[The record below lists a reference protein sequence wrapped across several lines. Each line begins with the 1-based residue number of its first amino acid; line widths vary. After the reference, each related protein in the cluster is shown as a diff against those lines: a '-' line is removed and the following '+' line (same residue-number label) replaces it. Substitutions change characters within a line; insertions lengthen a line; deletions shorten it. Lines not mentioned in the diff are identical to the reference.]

1 MMTIKLGLMGFGNIG
16 RKLYSE
22 SLKNNNIEIS
32 AISDIGDPEI
42 LEYLLKAEFENTK
55 NVSLDNNYL
64 INNNY
69 RSRILSAFTPGEM
82 TWDLF
87 DVDFVIDATGKFNS
101 PEYLDSH
108 LNAGAKRVIIS
119 TLPSESIDRLVVFG
133 INQDSINLE
142 DRTISAGSSTL
153 NALAYLLNSLL
164 PFGIDAVN
172 MTTIHSFTSDQS
184 LQDTVGTDFRCSRSA
199 SENIIPNNSEAEKW
213 IVELFPELN
222 DKINCNALNVPVQKG
237 SMLDLSIAFVD
248 DKVGIEDVNS
258 AIIEASELYPDI
270 IGITNDPIVSSDI
283 IGDPRSLVFDVKA
296 TMKGGNSFVKVLAWY
311 DNGHCHAMRILDVIK
326 AYSKL
331 EGFNQ

>member
-1 MMTIKLGLMGFGNIG
+1 MTIKLGLMGFGNIG

-22 SLKNNNIEIS
+22 SLKNNDIEIS

-87 DVDFVIDATGKFNS
+87 DVDFVVDATGKFNS

-213 IVELFPELN
+213 IVKLFPELN

>member
-1 MMTIKLGLMGFGNIG
+1 
-16 RKLYSE
+16 
-22 SLKNNNIEIS
+22 
-32 AISDIGDPEI
+32 
-42 LEYLLKAEFENTK
+42 
-55 NVSLDNNYL
+55 
-64 INNNY
+64 
-69 RSRILSAFTPGEM
+69 M

-87 DVDFVIDATGKFNS
+87 DVDFVVDATGKFNS

-184 LQDTVGTDFRCSRSA
+184 LQDTVGVDFRCSRSA

>member
-1 MMTIKLGLMGFGNIG
+1 MTIKLGLMGFGNIG

-22 SLKNNNIEIS
+22 SLKNNDIEIS

-42 LEYLLKAEFENTK
+42 LEYLLKTEFENTK

-87 DVDFVIDATGKFNS
+87 DVDFVVDATGKFHS
-101 PEYLDSH
+101 SEYMDNH

-153 NALAYLLNSLL
+153 NALAYLVNSLL

-172 MTTIHSFTSDQS
+172 MTTIHSYTSDQS

-199 SENIIPNNSEAEKW
+199 SENIIPNSSEAEKW
-213 IVELFPELN
+213 ITELFPSLN
-222 DKINCNALNVPVQKG
+222 DKVNCNALNVPVQKG
-237 SMLDLSIAFVD
+237 SMLDLSIDFVD

-258 AIIEASELYPDI
+258 AIIAASELNPDI

>member
-1 MMTIKLGLMGFGNIG
+1 MTIKLGLMGFGNIG

-55 NVSLDNNYL
+55 NVSLDSNYL
-64 INNNY
+64 INTNY

-87 DVDFVIDATGKFNS
+87 DVDFVVDATGKFNS

-213 IVELFPELN
+213 IVKLFPELN

-258 AIIEASELYPDI
+258 AIIAASELYPDI

>member
-1 MMTIKLGLMGFGNIG
+1 MTIKLGLMGFGNIG

-87 DVDFVIDATGKFNS
+87 DVDFVVDATGKFNS

-213 IVELFPELN
+213 ITELFPSLN
-222 DKINCNALNVPVQKG
+222 DKVNCNALNVPVQKG

>member
-1 MMTIKLGLMGFGNIG
+1 MAIKLGLMGFGNIG

-22 SLKNNNIEIS
+22 SLKNNDVEIS

-42 LEYLLKAEFENTK
+42 LEYLLKTEFENTK

-87 DVDFVIDATGKFNS
+87 DVDFVVDATGKFNS

-164 PFGIDAVN
+164 PFGSDAVN
-172 MTTIHSFTSDQS
+172 MTTIRSFTSDQS

-213 IVELFPELN
+213 IVKLFPELN

-248 DKVGIEDVNS
+248 DKVSIEDVNS

>member
-1 MMTIKLGLMGFGNIG
+1 MAIKLGLMGFGNIG

-87 DVDFVIDATGKFNS
+87 DVDFVVDATGKFNS

-213 IVELFPELN
+213 IVKLFPELN

>member
-1 MMTIKLGLMGFGNIG
+1 MTIKLGLMGFGNIG

-42 LEYLLKAEFENTK
+42 LEYLLKTEFENTK

-87 DVDFVIDATGKFNS
+87 DVDFVVDATGKFNS

-213 IVELFPELN
+213 IVKLFPELN

-248 DKVGIEDVNS
+248 DKVGIEDLNS

>member
-87 DVDFVIDATGKFNS
+87 DVDFVVDATGKFNS

-142 DRTISAGSSTL
+142 DRKISAGSSTL

-213 IVELFPELN
+213 IVKLFPELN

>member
-55 NVSLDNNYL
+55 NVSLDSNYL

-87 DVDFVIDATGKFNS
+87 DVDFVVDATGKFNS

-213 IVELFPELN
+213 IVKLFPELN

>member
-1 MMTIKLGLMGFGNIG
+1 MTIKLGLMGFGNIG

-87 DVDFVIDATGKFNS
+87 DIDFVVDATGKFHS
-101 PEYLDSH
+101 SEYMDNH

-213 IVELFPELN
+213 IVKLFPELN

-258 AIIEASELYPDI
+258 AIIAASELYPDI

-331 EGFNQ
+331 EGFK

>member
-1 MMTIKLGLMGFGNIG
+1 MTIKLGLMGFGNIG

-87 DVDFVIDATGKFNS
+87 DVDFVVDATGKFNS

>member
-82 TWDLF
+82 IWDLF
-87 DVDFVIDATGKFNS
+87 DVDFVVDATGKFNS

-213 IVELFPELN
+213 IVKLFPELN

>member
-1 MMTIKLGLMGFGNIG
+1 MTIKLGLMGFGNIG

-87 DVDFVIDATGKFNS
+87 DVDFVVDATGKFNS

-153 NALAYLLNSLL
+153 NALAYLVNSLL

>member
-1 MMTIKLGLMGFGNIG
+1 MTIKLGLMGFGNIG

-22 SLKNNNIEIS
+22 SLKNNDIEIS

-42 LEYLLKAEFENTK
+42 LEYLLKTEFENTK

-69 RSRILSAFTPGEM
+69 RSRVLSAFTPGEM
-82 TWDLF
+82 IWDLF

-101 PEYLDSH
+101 LEYLDNH

-133 INQDSINLE
+133 VNQDSINLE

-153 NALAYLLNSLL
+153 NALAYLVNSLL

-172 MTTIHSFTSDQS
+172 MTTIHSFNSDQS
-184 LQDTVGTDFRCSRSA
+184 LQDTVGSDFRCSRSA
-199 SENIIPNNSEAEKW
+199 SENIIPNSSEAEKW
-213 IVELFPELN
+213 IVKLFPELN

-258 AIIEASELYPDI
+258 AIIAASELYPDI

-331 EGFNQ
+331 EGFK

>member
-1 MMTIKLGLMGFGNIG
+1 MTIKLGLMGFGNIG

-22 SLKNNNIEIS
+22 SLKNNDIEIS

-87 DVDFVIDATGKFNS
+87 DVDFVVDATGKFNS

-213 IVELFPELN
+213 IVKLFPELN

-258 AIIEASELYPDI
+258 AIIEVSELYPDI
-270 IGITNDPIVSSDI
+270 IGITNDPVVSSDI

>member
-42 LEYLLKAEFENTK
+42 LEYLLKTEFENTK

-87 DVDFVIDATGKFNS
+87 DVDFVVDATGKFNS

-213 IVELFPELN
+213 IVKLFPELN

>member
-1 MMTIKLGLMGFGNIG
+1 MTIKLGLMGFGNIG

-87 DVDFVIDATGKFNS
+87 DVDFVVDATGKFNS

-213 IVELFPELN
+213 IVKLFPELN

-258 AIIEASELYPDI
+258 AIIEVSELYPDI
-270 IGITNDPIVSSDI
+270 IGITNDPVVSSDI

-331 EGFNQ
+331 EGFNL

>member
-1 MMTIKLGLMGFGNIG
+1 MTIKLGLMGFGNIG

-213 IVELFPELN
+213 IVKLFPELN

-258 AIIEASELYPDI
+258 AIIEVSELYPDI
-270 IGITNDPIVSSDI
+270 IGITNDPVVSSDI

-331 EGFNQ
+331 EGFNL

>member
-22 SLKNNNIEIS
+22 SLKNNDIEIS

-87 DVDFVIDATGKFNS
+87 DVDFVVDATGKFNS

>member
-87 DVDFVIDATGKFNS
+87 DVDFVVDATGKFNS

>member
-42 LEYLLKAEFENTK
+42 LEYLLKTEFENTK
-55 NVSLDNNYL
+55 NVSLDSNYL

-69 RSRILSAFTPGEM
+69 RSRILSAFTPGDM

-87 DVDFVIDATGKFNS
+87 DVDFVVDATGKFNS

-213 IVELFPELN
+213 IVKLFPELN

-248 DKVGIEDVNS
+248 DKVSIEDVNS

-331 EGFNQ
+331 EGFK

>member
-1 MMTIKLGLMGFGNIG
+1 MAIKLGLMGFGNIG

-22 SLKNNNIEIS
+22 SLKNNDIEIS

-42 LEYLLKAEFENTK
+42 LEYLLKTEFENTK
-55 NVSLDNNYL
+55 DVSLDNNYL

-87 DVDFVIDATGKFNS
+87 DVDFVVDATGKFNS

-153 NALAYLLNSLL
+153 NALAYLVNSLL
-164 PFGIDAVN
+164 PFGIDAIN
-172 MTTIHSFTSDQS
+172 MTTIHSYTSDQS

-331 EGFNQ
+331 EGFK

>member
-1 MMTIKLGLMGFGNIG
+1 MTIKLGLMGFGNIG

-82 TWDLF
+82 IWDLF
-87 DVDFVIDATGKFNS
+87 DVDFVVDATGKFNS

-142 DRTISAGSSTL
+142 DRKISAGSSTL
-153 NALAYLLNSLL
+153 NALAYLVNSLL

-213 IVELFPELN
+213 IVKLFPELN

>member
-1 MMTIKLGLMGFGNIG
+1 MTIKLGLMGFGNIG

-87 DVDFVIDATGKFNS
+87 DVDFVVDATGKFNS

-142 DRTISAGSSTL
+142 DRKISAGSSTL
-153 NALAYLLNSLL
+153 NALAYLVNSLL

-213 IVELFPELN
+213 IVKLFPELN

>member
-1 MMTIKLGLMGFGNIG
+1 MMTIKLGLMGLGNIG

-82 TWDLF
+82 TWALF
-87 DVDFVIDATGKFNS
+87 DVDFVVDATGKFNS

-153 NALAYLLNSLL
+153 NALAYLVNSLL

-213 IVELFPELN
+213 IVKLFPELN

-311 DNGHCHAMRILDVIK
+311 DNGHCHATRILDIVK
-326 AYSKL
+326 SYSKL
-331 EGFNQ
+331 KGFNQ

>member
-1 MMTIKLGLMGFGNIG
+1 MTIKLGLMGFGNIG

-87 DVDFVIDATGKFNS
+87 DVDFVVDATGKFNS

-213 IVELFPELN
+213 IVKLFPELN